1 MKPRQ
6 TREAGPR
13 CAPEACRAR
22 GRVVAIDGVL
32 RSPDE
37 ATVSAYDRGFL
48 YGDAVFE
55 VFRTYGGRPFAL
67 DEHLARLTRSAERV
81 FIPMPVGEATLRAEI
96 EEALRVAGNEE
107 SYVRLVITRGSGP
120 LSLDPDSAVHPLRVL
135 YVDPVVPPPR
145 DAYVRGVAL
154 ATVHTRRAVDE
165 TSAAGAKVSN
175 YLANLL
181 AMREAKGK
189 GAHEALVVDARG
201 QVVEGASSNVFVVSA
216 GRLATPP
223 ESAGILAGITRA
235 HVLAA
240 ARALGIATEERE
252 LGLAD
257 VYGADEVFI
266 TSSIRELLPVVCVD
280 DRVIGAGVPGSVS
293 RALHRRFRDDVGMAG
308 RPMPYE

>member
-1 MKPRQ
+1 MK
-6 TREAGPR
+6 
-13 CAPEACRAR
+13 R
-22 GRVVAIDGVL
+22 GRLVSIDGVV
-32 RSPDE
+32 RSPGE
-37 ATVSAYDRGFL
+37 AMVSAYDRGFL

-55 VFRTYGGRPFAL
+55 VFRTYGGKPFAL
-67 DEHLARLTRSAERV
+67 DEHLARLRRSAERV
-81 FIPMPVGEATLRAEI
+81 FISMPADEETLRREI
-96 EEALRVAGNEE
+96 DAALASAGNEE

-120 LSLDPDSAVHPLRVL
+120 LSLDPDSATHPLRVL

-154 ATVHTRRAVDE
+154 VTLHTRRAVDE

-181 AMREAKGK
+181 ALREAKTR

-201 QVVEGASSNVFVVSA
+201 HVVEGASSNVFVVSG
-216 GRLATPP
+216 GRVATPP

-240 ARALGIATEERE
+240 ARALGIPVDERE
-252 LGLAD
+252 LELTD
-257 VYGADEVFI
+257 VYSADEVFI
-266 TSSIRELLPVVCVD
+266 TSSIRELLPVVRVD
-280 DRVIGAGVPGSVS
+280 ERVIGSGKPGPVT

-308 RPMPYE
+308 RPMPYD